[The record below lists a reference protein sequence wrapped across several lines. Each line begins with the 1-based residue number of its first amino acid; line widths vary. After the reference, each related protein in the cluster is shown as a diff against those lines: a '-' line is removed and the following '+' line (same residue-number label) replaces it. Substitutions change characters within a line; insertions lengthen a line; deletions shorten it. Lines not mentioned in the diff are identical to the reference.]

1 MLNLSLQNRMG
12 LFGGTFNPLHNAHIA
27 VANNAMEQFGL
38 AEIVFI
44 PSGTPPHKKVAGGVD
59 KEMRYTMVKD
69 ALSATPYF
77 SVSRIEID
85 RHGPSYTIDT
95 IEAMREVY
103 PQGLCFIVGADLLAD
118 IETWKKPEALL
129 RSIPFIVAPRAR
141 ITEEAFTS
149 PRFTGAQI
157 HWLRM
162 QQVDLSSSWVRK
174 RIRQGQPIEK
184 WVPEEVI
191 NYIKQHRLYQG
202 RKLSRVH

>member
-1 MLNLSLQNRMG
+1 
-12 LFGGTFNPLHNAHIA
+12 
-27 VANNAMEQFGL
+27 MEQFGL

-44 PSGTPPHKKVAGGVD
+44 PSGTPPHKKVAGRVD

-69 ALSATPYF
+69 AISTTPYF

-118 IETWKKPEALL
+118 IETWKKPEVLL
-129 RSIPFIVAPRAR
+129 RSIPFVVAPRAR
-141 ITEEAFTS
+141 ITREAFTS
-149 PRFTGAQI
+149 PRFGGARI

-184 WVPEEVI
+184 WVPEEVVK
-191 NYIKQHRLYQG
+191 YIRQHGLYQD